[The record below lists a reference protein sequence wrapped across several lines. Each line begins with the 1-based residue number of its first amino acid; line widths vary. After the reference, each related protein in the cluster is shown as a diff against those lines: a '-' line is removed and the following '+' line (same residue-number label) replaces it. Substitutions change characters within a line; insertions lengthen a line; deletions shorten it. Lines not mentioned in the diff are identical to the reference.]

1 MEILGREM
9 KTIEKEPNG
18 NSRTEEWNMRNENL
32 SDRLDSRLEWAEGKK
47 VNLKK
52 KNQQILSN
60 PKNRKKKNFLEE

>member
-1 MEILGREM
+1 MEIVGREM

-32 SDRLDSRLEWAEGKK
+32 SDRLDSRLEWAEGKR

-60 PKNRKKKNFLEE
+60 PKNRKKKKFLEE

>member
-32 SDRLDSRLEWAEGKK
+32 SDRLDSRLEWAEGKR

-60 PKNRKKKNFLEE
+60 PKNRKKKKFLEE